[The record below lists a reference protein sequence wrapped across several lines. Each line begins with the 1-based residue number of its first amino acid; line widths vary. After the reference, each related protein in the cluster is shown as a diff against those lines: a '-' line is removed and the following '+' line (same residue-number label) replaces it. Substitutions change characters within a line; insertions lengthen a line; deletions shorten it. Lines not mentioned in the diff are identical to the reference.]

1 MFKGIGRKTDRGF
14 TLLECL
20 FAIVL
25 IGIAVT
31 ALVAAN
37 GSFTRINGAAAEL
50 STAEYLIEQIK
61 ELTDMLPGTDPDY
74 TDLTF
79 GCGEGSLALYDD
91 VDDFDNKIFNPP
103 ITSDRQTL
111 NEFSAYTQ
119 KINVVRVSESNFE
132 NIVTDNNTS
141 FIRVTVSI
149 LLNGREI
156 SSASWIRARRY

>member
-1 MFKGIGRKTDRGF
+1 MFKCITKKTDRGF

-20 FAIVL
+20 FAIMLV
-25 IGIAVT
+25 GIAVT

-61 ELTDMLPGTDPDY
+61 ELTDMLAGTDPDFANM
-74 TDLTF
+74 TF
-79 GCGEGSLALYDD
+79 VASGDYDD
-91 VDDFDNKIFNPP
+91 VDDFQNRLFNPP
-103 ITSDRQTL
+103 ITSDWQTL

-119 KINVVRVSESNFE
+119 KIDVVRVSESNFE
-132 NIVTDNNTS
+132 QVVYDDNAA

>member
-1 MFKGIGRKTDRGF
+1 MYKYLKKKTESGF

-25 IGIAVT
+25 VGIAVA

-37 GSFTRINGAAAEL
+37 GSFTRINAAGAEL
-50 STAEYLIEQIK
+50 STAEFLIEQIK
-61 ELTDMLPGTDPDY
+61 ELTDMLPGTDPDFPNM
-74 TDLTF
+74 TF
-79 GCGEGSLALYDD
+79 AVGGDYDD
-91 VDDFDNKIFNPP
+91 VDDYNGFNSDTLGGP
-103 ITSDRQTL
+103 ITADLQVL

-119 KINVVRVSESNFE
+119 KINVVRVSESDFGGE
-132 NIVTDNNTS
+132 SYDDNAA

-149 LLNGREI
+149 TLNGREI